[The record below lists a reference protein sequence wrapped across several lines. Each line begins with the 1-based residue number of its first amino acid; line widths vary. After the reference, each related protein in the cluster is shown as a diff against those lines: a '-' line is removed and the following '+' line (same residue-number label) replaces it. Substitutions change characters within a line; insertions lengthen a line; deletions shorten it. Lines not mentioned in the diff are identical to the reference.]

1 MDKILDEITMT
12 LRTKD
17 HSTMDVYIDVY
28 DTGLGR
34 KWLTALNDILNKN
47 LILEKNYCFMGFV
60 NGDRTGKLILDE
72 INITIDF
79 INNSSLDYH
88 IVTEL
93 FTLKNCINY
102 GEAGDGLPGL
112 TINHDRFNWLHR
124 WFEELQGIDTGD
136 IDSSMTRHYENA
148 TPEEKYHIR
157 QLNLLCHEFESW
169 ALSNRKLVQA
179 PEWMQNSQL
188 MCWLNAPRFD
198 LVDEADFEG
207 FGIQGLR
214 KKFGGVYVG
223 VNKAVGKTHWEV
235 FNDEGGAL
243 DASGGNTMTL
253 GEITTACRAQ
263 TKAAGDFDI
272 SWSPSENYPQHEEMI
287 SEFIGWL
294 KQNGLDPEDP
304 TLTLGHPQI
313 GQVNLEKSFNTDM
326 PYLTWYIMNNY
337 LDVYKLKTSDAN
349 ATYDYFWHDRNFK
362 EMQIKEMR

>member
-88 IVTEL
+88 IITEP
-93 FTLKNCINY
+93 FTLENCINY
-102 GEAGDGLPGL
+102 GEVGIDLPGL
-112 TINHDRFNWLHR
+112 TINHEKFNWLHR
-124 WFEELQGIDTGD
+124 WFEDLQGIDTGNA
-136 IDSSMTRHYENA
+136 STSMTDNYCNA
-148 TPEEKYHIR
+148 TPEEKYYIR

-169 ALSNRKLVQA
+169 ALTNRKLVQA
-179 PEWMQNSQL
+179 PEWMQKSQL

-198 LVDEADFEG
+198 LIDESDFEG
-207 FGIQGLR
+207 FGIDALTKQ
-214 KKFGGVYVG
+214 FGGVYIG

-235 FNDEGGAL
+235 FTDEGGDL
-243 DASGGNTMTL
+243 DES
-253 GEITTACRAQ
+253 ITTACRSQ

-272 SWSPSENYPQHEEMI
+272 NWSPNEHYSEHEWRARKLTK
-287 SEFIGWL
+287 FTNWL

-362 EMQIKEMR
+362 EMQIKELR